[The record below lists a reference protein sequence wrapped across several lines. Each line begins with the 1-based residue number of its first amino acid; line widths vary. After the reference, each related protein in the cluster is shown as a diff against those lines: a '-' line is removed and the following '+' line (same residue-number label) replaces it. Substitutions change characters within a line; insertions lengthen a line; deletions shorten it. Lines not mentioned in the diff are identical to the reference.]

1 VLKSLV
7 LILIFLQGVL
17 LSSQVHSVKV
27 HDISVPMIFEKDSS
41 LPLISMQVV
50 FKNSG
55 SIFDGD
61 QQGVA
66 KFAASMLGE
75 GTKSDGAVGF
85 AKLLEDSAIDL
96 SFSSGG
102 ETFVC
107 ELSSIKEQFDIGVTL
122 LNRLLK
128 DPNFTTSS
136 FDKVKLLKKSYL
148 KQKETDFDYIAS
160 QNLKKLLYKDT
171 PLGRSF
177 IGTSSS
183 LDKLSLK
190 DVKEFFNSNINLSN
204 IVVVIGG
211 DLTISEAKSFVEKS
225 LISLRKGSSRSL
237 KSYKTSEDKESVKV
251 YKDTKQAY
259 IYFGAPY
266 NISVKDPD
274 SYKAR
279 VATFILGAGGFGSR
293 LMEEI
298 RVKRG
303 LAYSA
308 YASLSQNLSHSDIRG
323 HLQTKIDS
331 QDEAIELVKEVIKK
345 FVRDGVTSNELD
357 QAKKFLLG
365 SEPLRRESLH
375 QRLNRAF
382 MIYYK
387 GFDSNYY
394 QDELKKIE
402 SLKIEELN
410 SFIKSHKEI
419 ENISLSIVT
428 KGD

>member
-1 VLKSLV
+1 
-7 LILIFLQGVL
+7 
-17 LSSQVHSVKV
+17 
-27 HDISVPMIFEKDSS
+27 
-41 LPLISMQVV
+41 
-50 FKNSG
+50 
-55 SIFDGD
+55 
-61 QQGVA
+61 
-66 KFAASMLGE
+66 
-75 GTKSDGAVGF
+75 
-85 AKLLEDSAIDL
+85 
-96 SFSSGG
+96 
-102 ETFVC
+102 
-107 ELSSIKEQFDIGVTL
+107 
-122 LNRLLK
+122 
-128 DPNFTTSS
+128 
-136 FDKVKLLKKSYL
+136 
-148 KQKETDFDYIAS
+148 
-160 QNLKKLLYKDT
+160 
-171 PLGRSF
+171 
-177 IGTSSS
+177 
-183 LDKLSLK
+183 
-190 DVKEFFNSNINLSN
+190 
-204 IVVVIGG
+204 
-211 DLTISEAKSFVEKS
+211 
-225 LISLRKGSSRSL
+225 
-237 KSYKTSEDKESVKV
+237 
-251 YKDTKQAY
+251 
-259 IYFGAPY
+259 
-266 NISVKDPD
+266 
-274 SYKAR
+274 
-279 VATFILGAGGFGSR
+279 
-293 LMEEI
+293 MEEI

-308 YASLSQNLSHSDIRG
+308 YASLSQNLSHSDIKG